1 MSGLCCFRSSCDENE
16 GDNVYGRIDTTDRV
30 YDGTRHRRN
39 DAPIDNRDYVPGLET
54 ERRAHS
60 YVDTLR
66 VRRSVRICEPFL
78 DP

>member
-1 MSGLCCFRSSCDENE
+1 MGLCPLHIRL
-16 GDNVYGRIDTTDRV
+16 
-30 YDGTRHRRN
+30 
-39 DAPIDNRDYVPGLET
+39 APSKSLNKSTHALQQIIDNRDYAPGLET